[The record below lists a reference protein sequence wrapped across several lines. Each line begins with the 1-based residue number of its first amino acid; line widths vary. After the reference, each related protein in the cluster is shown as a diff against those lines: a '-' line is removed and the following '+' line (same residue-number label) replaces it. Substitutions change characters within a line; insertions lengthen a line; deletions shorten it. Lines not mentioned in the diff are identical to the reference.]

1 MIKTNTLIILDGFG
15 YSEQKYGNAIA
26 EEGIPNFL
34 RLWNEFPHTL
44 ISASGRRVGLPDGQ
58 MGNSEVGHLNIGSGR
73 VVYQDITRID
83 KSIEDGEFFENEQ
96 LNKAVDF
103 ALKHNGRVHLC
114 GLLGDG
120 GVHSSINHLFA
131 LLRLCKKRGAKTK
144 WQKATK

>member
-1 MIKTNTLIILDGFG
+1 M
-15 YSEQKYGNAIA
+15 
-26 EEGIPNFL
+26 

-114 GLLGDG
+114 GLLETAACI
-120 GVHSSINHLFA
+120 V
-131 LLRLCKKRGAKTK
+131 R
-144 WQKATK
+144 

>member
-83 KSIEDGEFFENEQ
+83 KSIEDGEFFENEPN
-96 LNKAVDF
+96 LTK
-103 ALKHNGRVHLC
+103 LWT
-114 GLLGDG
+114 
-120 GVHSSINHLFA
+120 
-131 LLRLCKKRGAKTK
+131 LRLNITAECICAVCSETAACIVR
-144 WQKATK
+144 